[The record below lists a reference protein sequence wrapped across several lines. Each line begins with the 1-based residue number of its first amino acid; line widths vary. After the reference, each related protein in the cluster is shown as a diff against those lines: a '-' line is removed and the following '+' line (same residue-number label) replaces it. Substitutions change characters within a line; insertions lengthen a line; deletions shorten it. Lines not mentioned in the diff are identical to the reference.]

1 MHELLHSCSA
11 SYMNP
16 ITYIRYGSMEEA
28 SVELLAREICANENI
43 PFTANKNPKVQ
54 ILYEINELAGI
65 RDNDLDFS
73 TSLFAKSLERRYNWL
88 EGRVD
93 KSLQKDNIPSEKRSR
108 LEFLL
113 SELKGHK

>member
-1 MHELLHSCSA
+1 MLCKLHE
-11 SYMNP
+11 SYNLYS
-16 ITYIRYGSMEEA
+16 IWEYGR
-28 SVELLAREICANENI
+28 SVCRTFSQRNENI

-93 KSLQKDNIPSEKRSR
+93 KFLQKDNIPSEKRSR